1 MEEIT
6 RILKM
11 LKKLVKDTEVIETK
25 GELNYSVKNTLV
37 ECYSYVVSDENVETP
52 VDSGKLLEIE
62 SVIDFLYEEINTGH
76 WSEVPIYMRQYYTA
90 AQFIKSL
97 IILKHAADCSEQL
110 FTKCLE
116 CIDMGLLL
124 GCPLDNNKELL
135 SNAAKLLTTEINKI
149 NRKELTGIGTA
160 KRKLEGIPSYDKI
173 SAKEVDVLECPS
185 LESFNKHYFCAQVPV
200 KIKERSKQD
209 LKVTSYVTISDCME
223 HWPAMKKWQNVD
235 YLLGV
240 AGERTV
246 PIEIGSHYA
255 DEGWSQKLMKLKDF
269 ILKYYVSE
277 SSDVGYLAQHN
288 LFDQIAELKED
299 IRIPEYCCL
308 SLDYN
313 NDTETE
319 LDVNAWFGPGGTV
332 SPLHQDPKNNILSQ
346 VFGTKQI
353 LLYSPDDSPYLYP
366 HEEKLLNNTAQV
378 DPLKPD
384 LDHFPEFHKAKM
396 YKCLLEPGDMLFIPV
411 KWWHHVTALDKSFSV
426 SFWWM

>member
-1 MEEIT
+1 MEDT
-6 RILKM
+6 SRIIKM
-11 LKKLVKDTEVIETK
+11 LEKLLEDSGEIETK
-25 GELNYSVKNTLV
+25 GELNSSVKHTLV
-37 ECYSYVVSDENVETP
+37 ECYSYAVSNENTETP
-52 VDSGKLLEIE
+52 LESGKLLEID

-90 AQFIKSL
+90 AQFIKCL
-97 IILKHAADCSEQL
+97 TILKHAVDCSEQL
-110 FTKCLE
+110 LTKCLE

-124 GCPLDNNKELL
+124 GCPLDNNKDLL
-135 SNAAKLLTTEINKI
+135 TNAAKLLTMEINRT
-149 NRKELTGIGTA
+149 NCKELVSISTS

-173 SAKEVDVLECPS
+173 IGKEVDVVGCPS
-185 LESFNKHYFCAQVPV
+185 LELFNKNYFCAQVPV
-200 KIKERSKQD
+200 KIK
-209 LKVTSYVTISDCME
+209 DCMD

-235 YLLGV
+235 YLLGI

-277 SSDVGYLAQHN
+277 SGDIGYLAQHN
-288 LFDQIAELKED
+288 LFDQITELKED

-308 SLDYN
+308 SLDYE
-313 NDTETE
+313 NDSETE
-319 LDVNAWFGPGGTV
+319 PDVNAWFGPAGTV
-332 SPLHQDPKNNILSQ
+332 SPLHQDPKNNILAQ

-384 LDHFPEFHKAKM
+384 LDHFPDFHKAKM
-396 YKCLLEPGDMLFIPV
+396 YKCLLEPGEMLFIPV
-411 KWWHHVTALDKSFSV
+411 KWWHHVSALEKSFSV